1 MKQKKKKISF
11 KNLGAAFGK
20 NLQESNPKSATKS
33 APKKQPR
40 QTQNRA
46 DSINQKKQ
54 DQNQPTAPKI
64 NPSDTILES
73 GFCKA
78 MNCSYYAQQKEI
90 GKGSGVVVW
99 CQRKTKQEE
108 KFEWCFKR
116 IKPEYLVKQCPRYKT
131 FLSRVG

>member
-33 APKKQPR
+33 APKKQPKPD
-40 QTQNRA
+40 QNQNP
-46 DSINQKKQ
+46 IKKQKKP

-78 MNCSYYAQQKEI
+78 MKCSYYAQQKEI

-99 CQRKTKQEE
+99 CQRKTKREE

-116 IKPEYLVKQCPRYKT
+116 IKPEYLVKQCPRYKQ
-131 FLSRVG
+131 FSNRA